1 MLAYL
6 ASQSNQT
13 VNAAISAGKIVNFC
27 LEMGTLLFFFFFL
40 FHYLPLSEFK
50 DQLFRYYKEFP
61 ECASERSIGMC
72 FIVV

>member
-6 ASQSNQT
+6 ASRSNQT

-27 LEMGTLLFFFFFL
+27 LEMGTLLFF